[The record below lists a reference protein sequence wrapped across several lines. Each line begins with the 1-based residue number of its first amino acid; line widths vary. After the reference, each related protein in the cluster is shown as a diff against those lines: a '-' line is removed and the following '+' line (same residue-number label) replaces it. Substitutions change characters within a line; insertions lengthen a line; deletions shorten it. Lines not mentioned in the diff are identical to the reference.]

1 MTRDSHAALCD
12 LTEALYQREAA
23 RLRALR
29 DEEGRLRAAIERLDA
44 QARAARVLP
53 QEALRGV
60 REIGADIAWQGWLS
74 RHRATIRDE
83 LARVL
88 ARKEQAMPAQRR
100 AFGRLEAARAL
111 RARARAEARDRQERR
126 PAGLLG
132 DLGAMARMRA
142 RPGDGPGQVS

>member
-12 LTEALYQREAA
+12 LTEARYQREAA

-29 DEEGRLRAAIERLDA
+29 DEEGRLRAAIQRLDA
-44 QARAARVLP
+44 QARAARDLP

-111 RARARAEARDRQERR
+111 RARAQAEARDRQERR
-126 PAGLLG
+126 QAGLLG

-142 RPGDGPGQVS
+142 WPGGGPGQVS

>member
-83 LARVL
+83 LARC
-88 ARKEQAMPAQRR
+88 ARGRGRRR
-100 AFGRLEAARAL
+100 ATGRSG
-111 RARARAEARDRQERR
+111 DRQGCLAIWGRWRGCGRGPETGRVR
-126 PAGLLG
+126 CP
-132 DLGAMARMRA
+132 DARSR
-142 RPGDGPGQVS
+142 